1 MKFLFTC
8 QNTFIELDVW
18 LGIALSASVMTMQ
31 SANNFMI
38 IEKHSINMT
47 LIL

>member
-8 QNTFIELDVW
+8 QNTCIELDVW
-18 LGIALSASVMTMQ
+18 LGTALSALDMTKQ

-38 IEKHSINMT
+38 IEEHYINKT

>member
-18 LGIALSASVMTMQ
+18 LGIALSASDTTMQ